1 MLKWNALSRKLFQL
15 HVGGFPQ
22 APSHLWHVE
31 VCLFQEL
38 SNDEHIGCCTVT
50 CDVILCCSHF
60 GNQGCCR
67 MLDLL
72 IEDNNFVSKQEHK
85 ATHLTISK
93 VTDVRWRCTGL
104 LNTCGGECTNSSNA
118 EVTDNTLLYH
128 RVKSKG
134 ATKKTHG
141 IFVLPFR
148 ATRHYHLWSA
158 LCHQPLIQAC
168 KQAHKT

>member
-1 MLKWNALSRKLFQL
+1 MLERVFQWI
-15 HVGGFPQ
+15 VGGFPQ
-22 APSHLWHVE
+22 AKSHLWHIQ

-38 SNDEHIGCCTVT
+38 PNDEHIGCCTVT